1 MFARARPSDIQTPP
15 APSPAPFP
23 AWARTKL
30 TPETQAEAAFLAGA
44 ALARLDLLIRENP
57 PWAGAFRRRLALAAA
72 VASVARAGR
81 SEDDAVLRDAFH
93 LTRPGA
99 DPGPA
104 GRHLLAWR
112 ALTSSSAGQWRAAIA
127 VAAETLQ
134 APMDAALQTAIDA
147 AEACRTGPRLAPFA
161 AARAYHLARRAL
173 APAEGRAG
181 EGEGL
186 AAFLADAVL
195 AQKLGWPIASPLLAE
210 PLFSQA
216 RRRMALDVDEGAETS
231 RILFAYAQAAE
242 KACDLAADLGR
253 RAQKLSEAAP
263 KLRAKGAAAAL
274 NALLDDDSVSA
285 TTKIPGLSERGAR
298 RLLERL
304 VSLGALRELTGRTT
318 FRLYGL

>member
-1 MFARARPSDIQTPP
+1 MFARARPSEIQTPP

-93 LTRPGA
+93 LTRPGV

-127 VAAETLQ
+127 VAAEALEVRR
-134 APMDAALQTAIDA
+134 DEALQTA
-147 AEACRTGPRLAPFA
+147 
-161 AARAYHLARRAL
+161 
-173 APAEGRAG
+173 
-181 EGEGL
+181 
-186 AAFLADAVL
+186 
-195 AQKLGWPIASPLLAE
+195 
-210 PLFSQA
+210 
-216 RRRMALDVDEGAETS
+216 MALIAKFVEIGYTS
-231 RILFAYAQAAE
+231 DRGRG
-242 KACDLAADLGR
+242 LGR
-253 RAQKLSEAAP
+253 RGWNWGNSRSGFRVC
-263 KLRAKGAAAAL
+263 RA
-274 NALLDDDSVSA
+274 
-285 TTKIPGLSERGAR
+285 
-298 RLLERL
+298 
-304 VSLGALRELTGRTT
+304 
-318 FRLYGL
+318 

>member
-1 MFARARPSDIQTPP
+1 MIERAKSMRLQSLP
-15 APSPAPFP
+15 ASSPAPFP
-23 AWARTKL
+23 TWARTKL
-30 TPETQAEAAFLAGA
+30 APETQAEAAFLAGA
-44 ALARLDLLIRENP
+44 ALARLDATLRENP
-57 PWAGAFRRRLALAAA
+57 PWAGAFRRRLALGAAA
-72 VASVARAGR
+72 ATASQSGRA
-81 SEDDAVLRDAFH
+81 EDEAALRDAFH

-112 ALTSSSAGQWRAAIA
+112 TLTSGSAGQWRAAIA
-127 VAAETLQ
+127 VAAEALEVRR
-134 APMDAALQTAIDA
+134 DEALQTAIDA
-147 AEACRTGPRLAPFA
+147 AEACRTSPRLAPFA

-186 AAFLADAVL
+186 AAFLADVVL

-216 RRRMALDVDEGAETS
+216 RRRMALDVDEGAETL
-231 RILFAYAQAAE
+231 RVLFAYAQAAE

-263 KLRAKGAAAAL
+263 KLRAKGAGAAL
-274 NALLDDDSVSA
+274 DALLDDDSVSA